1 MPYDEFVGWQAFYLL
16 EPWGCHVEDQ
26 RVAMA
31 LDMQYSIHSK
41 PNSKPPMW
49 FDRDPK
55 SRMRPD
61 PTPEE
66 LSEKVRDFFMG
77 KTVKAASPEK
87 KARKPRKDKGIKRK
101 PNNRNPPTK

>member
-41 PNSKPPMW
+41 PNAKPPVW

-55 SRMRPD
+55 SRVKAD

-66 LSEKVRDFFMG
+66 LSEKVRDYFIGRTIRTPLSAF
-77 KTVKAASPEK
+77 
-87 KARKPRKDKGIKRK
+87 
-101 PNNRNPPTK
+101 PTDCG